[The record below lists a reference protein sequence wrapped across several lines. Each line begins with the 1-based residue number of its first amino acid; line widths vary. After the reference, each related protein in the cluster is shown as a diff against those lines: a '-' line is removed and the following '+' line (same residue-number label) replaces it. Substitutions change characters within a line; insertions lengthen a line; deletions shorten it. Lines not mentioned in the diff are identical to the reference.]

1 MELCVL
7 LFLVVIPASLAQED
21 LEGKVFIFPIE
32 GSADHVILKP
42 TITKPLQKVSV
53 CLNSYSDLSRPY
65 SLFSLATT
73 ESKNAFVFFSNSP
86 NLYSVTVNVQQVNIR
101 TDSDSLNWRHIC
113 VTWDSDTGVVQL
125 WVNGK
130 LYPRKVLSKGFSID
144 GETSIVLGQTH
155 NNNNYGGK
163 FASSMSFVGEISDV
177 HMWDFVLTPRDIQK
191 VISGDR
197 YGNVISWKSLVYE
210 MKGEVLLQPK
220 LQCKSG
226 GSVSSVCTP
235 CY

>member
-1 MELCVL
+1 MKLCVL
-7 LFLVVIPASLAQED
+7 LFLVVMPASWAQED

-32 GSADHVILKP
+32 GSADHDVILKP

-53 CLNSYSDLSRPY
+53 CLNSYSDLSRGY

-73 ESKNAFVFFSNSP
+73 ESKNAFVFFSKSP
-86 NLYSVTVNVQQVNIR
+86 NLYYVAVNVQQAYIR

-130 LYPRKVLSKGFSID
+130 IYPRKVLSKGFSID
-144 GETSIVLGQTH
+144 GETSIVLGH
-155 NNNNYGGK
+155 IKSSYGGY
-163 FASSMSFVGEISDV
+163 SPSQLSFVGEISDV